1 MATHIATPTSAA
13 TPTPAATTPK
23 TIHSLIIDTGPLIKN
38 DPPISSLMA
47 RATQLFIIPSV
58 LDEVRD
64 AHTRTRLQN
73 LLPFL
78 TLRNP
83 KPASVEFIKGFA
95 RKTGDLEVLSRP
107 DLHLLALAY
116 EIDCER
122 HGNSDRLRQDPSQ
135 TSTNA
140 QNNAPGAET
149 KAETPVVEEGEGDKE
164 EIGEARA
171 SSEPEIPVAD
181 DKAEVSEEKEQD
193 QATEEAVS
201 TALENLSLEH
211 SNTTKVLAETAA
223 DSATKEEEE
232 EGEASDNEGGWITP
246 SNLKK
251 RIDEEKGSLPSD
263 DVTFMEAALLT
274 TDFAMQNVALRIGLH
289 IMSSSMHRITTVK
302 TFILRCHGCFAT
314 TKDMAKQFCPRCGQ
328 PTLIRTSCT
337 TDANGN
343 FKLFL
348 KRNFQWN
355 NRGNVYSIPKPIH
368 GSSNGKMPKNVSV
381 GGQKGWGR
389 NLILAED
396 QKEFV
401 KASNDRRRLRQRDLM
416 DDDYLPGILTGERKG
431 SSDRIRV
438 GAGRNINSKK
448 RR

>member
-1 MATHIATPTSAA
+1 MDSSANPAAVLATPASATA
-13 TPTPAATTPK
+13 PK

-83 KPASVEFIKGFA
+83 KPESVAFIKGFA

-116 EIDCER
+116 ELDCER
-122 HGNSDRLRQDPSQ
+122 HGNSDRLRKDPAQ
-135 TSTNA
+135 TSTNT
-140 QNNAPGAET
+140 QDNAVKTETKTEEDDASAAESNAEKTEAVEAET
-149 KAETPVVEEGEGDKE
+149 TVAEDKGSEEADATKALGSLSLEDPQTAETSKEETTESNTAEEGET
-164 EIGEARA
+164 GE
-171 SSEPEIPVAD
+171 P
-181 DKAEVSEEKEQD
+181 
-193 QATEEAVS
+193 
-201 TALENLSLEH
+201 
-211 SNTTKVLAETAA
+211 
-223 DSATKEEEE
+223 E
-232 EGEASDNEGGWITP
+232 EGEASDDEGGWITP

-263 DVTFMEAALLT
+263 EAIFMEAALLT
-274 TDFAMQNVALRIGLH
+274 TDYAMQNVALRIGLN

-328 PTLIRTSCT
+328 STLIRTTCA

-368 GSSNGKMPKNVSV
+368 GSSNGKMPKNVNNT
-381 GGQKGWGR
+381 GGYKGWGR

-401 KASNDRRRLRQRDLM
+401 KASDERRRLRQRDLM

-431 SSDRIRV
+431 SSDRIRI